1 MKKQLII
8 IGIIVILLSVGLSG
22 CNENTSKSD
31 EEKIIGTWTNRDM
44 HDGSIESNSYIFYSN
59 KTFKVIGSYESEV
72 LNINGTWNITDNKL
86 VMTAE
91 GETKTADYKFS
102 DNNKTLTLTDK
113 NGDSVNFI
121 RE

>member
-1 MKKQLII
+1 MKKQLMIVGII
-8 IGIIVILLSVGLSG
+8 IILLTVGLIG

-113 NGDSVNFI
+113 NGGSVNFI